1 MIRKILILFLTAGVA
16 FGGAAVAGEIYKWTD
31 ENGDVHYEDRPTGDD
46 VERVAVSSSNTDNS
60 SVRASIDA
68 RRARQAAR
76 EDANA
81 KRDEEAAKAAE
92 VAKIAAEREQ
102 KCQESRSRM
111 ERYLQARRLYREDE
125 SGEREYLDD
134 TQIME
139 ARAQAQDDIQ
149 AYCTG

>member
-1 MIRKILILFLTAGVA
+1 MIRKTLILFTTASLTFSA
-16 FGGAAVAGEIYKWTD
+16 AAVAGEIYKWTD
-31 ENGDVHYEDRPTGDD
+31 ENGNVHYEDRPTVDD
-46 VERVAVSSSNTDNS
+46 VERVAVTSSNTNNS

-76 EDANA
+76 EDADA
-81 KRDEEAAKAAE
+81 KRDEEEERAAE
-92 VAKIAAEREQ
+92 IARIAEEREQ
-102 KCQESRSRM
+102 KCQESRQRM

-134 TQIME
+134 SQVME
-139 ARAQAQDDIQ
+139 ARSQAQEDIQ